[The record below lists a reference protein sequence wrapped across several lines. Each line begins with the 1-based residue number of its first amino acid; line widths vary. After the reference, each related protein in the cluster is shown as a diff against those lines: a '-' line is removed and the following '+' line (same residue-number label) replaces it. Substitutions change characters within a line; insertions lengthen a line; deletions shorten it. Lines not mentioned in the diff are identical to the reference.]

1 MRLSFPLYVSLS
13 LSLSLSMSSNSHNSN
28 STLHFSLFLL
38 MNPSMI
44 PRSSEI
50 LHSLR
55 GLFYFQPFLSFCLV
69 TKKDKNKINSFN
81 KIRSILFFFFFVFFL
96 FLYTFRHCVNE
107 SLWIGLKVA
116 ESEVAF
122 SRFFFFFF
130 LHVNSKITR
139 FYCAEKKTLFTY
151 CLCTIHA
158 PFMGPTILFTHLK
171 IILLQ
176 YF

>member
-1 MRLSFPLYVSLS
+1 MSTKIKDWDKWWQLAKIKIKISGNKMNTLFYIESYHPIQPGSIDDTNILPNDNAIYGAHLCASAFLFMYLSPSLS

-69 TKKDKNKINSFN
+69 IKKAKRKINSFN
-81 KIRSILFFFFFVFFL
+81 KIWSLLFFFLFSFFV
-96 FLYTFRHCVNE
+96 
-107 SLWIGLKVA
+107 
-116 ESEVAF
+116 
-122 SRFFFFFF
+122 
-130 LHVNSKITR
+130 
-139 FYCAEKKTLFTY
+139 
-151 CLCTIHA
+151 
-158 PFMGPTILFTHLK
+158 
-171 IILLQ
+171 